1 MAYRTIEAAE
11 KALIKIVLG
20 MSEDA
25 HVPVLRDN
33 AKVQQRSLLGKLV
46 VFFQNN
52 PDEHCSIEDIAVKY
66 DTSDITPETILVNL
80 RRGLLARIFSGKK
93 INGSLHIFPGP
104 HINTLKVCEQRP
116 QNRHGGERIKT
127 STLMYDTLARLKSD
141 PTLVLETAKL
151 GIPNARFVPTFRFA
165 IHEKLIEVFWERG
178 VRYFKASPKLAKVD
192 YIQSEDAPMWALLSR
207 LTAFSANSRP
217 SRNPKFT
224 LTASQST
231 ELKKY
236 LEQTLKK
243 GPTHD
248 DHISSPRPLQ
258 TSTDLYEQQSAPPS
272 LGARDLPRLQ

>member
-20 MSEDA
+20 MSEDDP
-25 HVPVLRDN
+25 VLVLRDN

-46 VFFQNN
+46 VFFQAN
-52 PDEHCSIEDIAVKY
+52 PDEHCSIEDIEVKY
-66 DTSDITPETILVNL
+66 EASDITPETIMVNL

-93 INGSLHIFPGP
+93 VDGRLHIFPGP
-104 HINTLKVCEQRP
+104 HINALKVCEQRP
-116 QNRHGGERIKT
+116 HNRHGGERIKT
-127 STLMYDTLARLKSD
+127 SSLMYDILVRLKSD

-165 IHEKLIEVFWERG
+165 IHEGLIEVFWDRG
-178 VRYFKASPKLAKVD
+178 VRYFKASPKLMQVD

-231 ELKKY
+231 ELQKY

-248 DHISSPRPLQ
+248 DHVSSPRTLQ
-258 TSTDLYEQQSAPPS
+258 TPTDLYEQQPAPTS
-272 LGARDLPRLQ
+272 LGSRDLHRLQ